1 MKHILNLVSLAVL
14 LALAGCYKEND
25 FEPAVK
31 GEPFEVLTDLN
42 TRTVNEGMATKWEA
56 GDGVNLFHSESGSSS
71 FISDGKFTISA
82 ENLASNAFT
91 GNLASSLEPGKTY
104 DWYMVYPHRN
114 TLVSPSNNVGTSYTI
129 GSLVDAKQIQNGNDS
144 KSHLAGPSFPLYGK
158 ATGVPYGTT
167 PLIAMKQLSSV
178 VEVEVKNT
186 LEDALTV
193 TGIDFIAPESVS
205 GNYSIVFSG
214 ENPEYREISGQ
225 VSQTAALTV
234 ENGTAIG
241 QNQTAKFYIALK
253 PFTAPA
259 ASSITVKVKVS
270 SAQGEGVHTK
280 VFNLANDFIFS
291 AGRIKTVKVNY
302 NTPLVN
308 EVTLWSEN
316 WGTGGNILL
325 SQYDKSGTMVFGGA
339 DVAYS
344 VTGGTKLHSQILT
357 ARNLLLGKG
366 RGTLTVAGIP
376 TAGASAAVLT
386 FITNHNSP
394 NEYALSSTSGI
405 SISQPSISGASSPF
419 TVKVDIT
426 IPQGLVSFDLTFT
439 NNNSSNNVRIDNIS
453 LVGKISGGGSGGGQ
467 VPSANVVTADA
478 DAIGSSAAVLHA
490 SFGGA
495 TSYPSIAGFK
505 YGLSEDALNNEV
517 TGVLQG
523 DSFSASLSGLA
534 SSTTY
539 YFKAFVQV
547 SGTGEHSSE
556 TAIFYGEVKSFT
568 TTSSGGGGGTDE
580 AALPH
585 SWLELPAKS
594 AENPDYYCNVHRAS
608 FEGRIQRNYSYLY
621 DALKHTSYWVA
632 YPLFTAN
639 TVGKR
644 KDNWGPKDPK
654 VPEEKQTK
662 LKYSY
667 GTQEGGLSYD
677 RGHQVP
683 SGDRRNGSTDNS
695 IHEMQGQCNYPTNMT
710 PQLSNLNQQGW
721 ERLETKVREYIPQND
736 TLYVVT
742 GAAFNKIGE
751 TKEIKMVI
759 NRNDQKIL
767 PVPNY
772 YWKVLLKVRR
782 EGGGITAASAIGF
795 WVEHK
800 PIRKDEI
807 MQYHCSVDQ
816 IEQWTGFDFFV
827 NLPVSLQEAAESNNN
842 LQSFVSF
849 R

>member
-31 GEPFEVLTDLN
+31 GGPFEVLTDLN

-178 VEVEVKNT
+178 VEVEVKNM
-186 LEDALTV
+186 LEEALTV
-193 TGIDFIAPESVS
+193 KEIEFIAPENIS
-205 GNYSIVFSG
+205 GSYSIVFSG
-214 ENPEYREISGQ
+214 ENPLYVPIQGQ
-225 VSQTAALTV
+225 VSETAALTV

-259 ASSITVKVKVS
+259 SSSITVKVKVAS
-270 SAQGEGVHTK
+270 PRGEGRHTK
-280 VFNLANDFIFS
+280 VFNLNSERVFS
-291 AGRIKTVKVNY
+291 AGKIKTVKVNY
-302 NTPLVN
+302 DTPLVS
-308 EVTLWSEN
+308 EAVLWSET
-316 WGTGGNILL
+316 WGAAENNTLP
-325 SQYDKSGTMVFGGA
+325 SQYDKSGTTVFGGGS
-339 DVAYS
+339 VTYS
-344 VTGGTKLHSQILT
+344 ETGGTKLYNGSLNET
-357 ARNLLLGKG
+357 NLLIGKNK
-366 RGTLTVAGIP
+366 GTFTVSGIP
-376 TAGASAAVLT
+376 TAGASSAVLT
-386 FITNHNSP
+386 FISNHKAP

-405 SISQPSISGASSPF
+405 TIGQMSITGTELPF
-419 TVKVDIT
+419 TVKVDIS
-426 IPQGLVSFDLTFT
+426 IPQGLNVFDLTFT
-439 NNNSSNNVRIDNIS
+439 NKKSRNVRIDDIS

-467 VPSANVVTADA
+467 APSANVVTADA

-495 TSYPSIAGFK
+495 TSSPSIAGFK

-523 DSFSASLSGLA
+523 DSFSASLSGLV

-594 AENPDYYCNVHRAS
+594 AENTDYYYRVHRA
-608 FEGRIQRNYSYLY
+608 EMNGRAQRNYSYLY
-621 DALKHTSYWVA
+621 DASKYTSYWVA
-632 YPLFTAN
+632 YPLCSGHLGT
-639 TVGKR
+639 GR
-644 KDNWGPKDPK
+644 DEDWGFDPLI
-654 VPEEKQTK
+654 PQSLQTSVRR
-662 LKYSY
+662 SY
-667 GTQEGGLSYD
+667 GASYGSGNFYA
-677 RGHQVP
+677 RGHQIP
-683 SGDRRNGSTDNS
+683 NGDRNGVRPMMRQTYFS
-695 IHEMQGQCNYPTNMT
+695 TNMT
-710 PQLSNLNQQGW
+710 PQIQNRFNGGIWAS
-721 ERLETKVREYIPQND
+721 LEGRVRGFVPSGD

-751 TKEIKMVI
+751 NREIVMI
-759 NRNDQKIL
+759 TNRNDNKRL

-772 YWKVLLKVRR
+772 YWKVVLKVRR
-782 EGGGITAASAIGF
+782 NSGTVTAASAIGF
-795 WVEHK
+795 WFVHEETSGS
-800 PIRKDEI
+800 PDE
-807 MQYHCSVDQ
+807 YAKSVDQ
-816 IEQWTGFDFFV
+816 IERWTGFNFFV
-827 NLPVSLQEAAESNNN
+827 NLPVALQEAAESNAN
-842 LQSFVSF
+842 LQTFESF
-849 R
+849 